1 MHFYGTTLSLEEGN
15 RSCYYVR
22 SLKVRESQN
31 CHGQVSFLPTF
42 SIWKSFLITLQAE
55 RSTTS
60 KKDELIEQ
68 LAPIFHNPNI
78 VLPMRILTVQEVR
91 KLAGLENILTA
102 ERHGRSLLTDKVI
115 RDFCGNSFHP
125 SLISAALGTDDQLL
139 QWVEGN
145 NDAQPCC
152 RDLPCIQEVYTKYQ
166 DLLKLVLEQ
175 AAARGVQ
182 LKADR
187 VDFEAKW
194 RHYSLNDTAVAIHPP
209 SSAPADSIC
218 VSAGV

>member
-1 MHFYGTTLSLEEGN
+1 MLLCQITEGARVPKLPWASFIPAHFL
-15 RSCYYVR
+15 
-22 SLKVRESQN
+22 
-31 CHGQVSFLPTF
+31 

-182 LKADR
+182 LPG
-187 VDFEAKW
+187 
-194 RHYSLNDTAVAIHPP
+194 TIHL
-209 SSAPADSIC
+209 SE
-218 VSAGV
+218 GVEVTHDQVIDGVIFFLCG